1 MFERIGP
8 EFQCLEREG
17 DNYNVW
23 KDRARIPMFARIKPG
38 FQYLEG

>member
-1 MFERIGP
+1 MSGKIRP